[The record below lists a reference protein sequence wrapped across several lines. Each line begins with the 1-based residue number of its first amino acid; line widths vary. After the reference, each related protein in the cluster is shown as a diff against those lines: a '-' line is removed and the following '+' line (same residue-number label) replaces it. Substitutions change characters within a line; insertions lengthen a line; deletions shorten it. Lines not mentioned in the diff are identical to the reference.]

1 MNVHQKRAFII
12 IPVVTLFLLIIY
24 ALLQFWILPTYVSPD
39 KQTLASSSTNY
50 ALTIATAL
58 VGLGT
63 YLARYLD
70 LKDFA

>member
-12 IPVVTLFLLIIY
+12 IPIVTLFLLIVY

-39 KQTLASSSTNY
+39 KQALASSSTNY